1 MFGNSVE
8 EMISFVQAY
17 INVMTNRQVVLNVRA
32 IVQDPKQIILL
43 QKAYD
48 VAMQY
53 FNGAQIILNG

>member
-17 INVMTNRQVVLNVRA
+17 INIMKNKQVVINARA